1 MTECN
6 RQRVCFSSLGR
17 RRVEANWEGGQLA
30 SDGGAVLL
38 REVDRGLSL
47 IDAING
53 CIADPRDPRRV
64 VHDQET
70 LLRQR
75 VFGIA
80 LGYEDLNDHTTLRT
94 DPMLQ
99 LASGQ
104 AVDETAPLG
113 SAPTLCRLENRVT
126 RDEAFAMNRVFVEQF
141 IASHQTPPDEVE
153 LDFDAT
159 DDALHGN
166 QEGRFFHGY
175 YDHYCYLPLY
185 VFCGEQLLVS
195 YLRPSKIDGAKH
207 SWAILS
213 LLVRRLRKVWPEV
226 RIVMRADSGFCR
238 WPMLRWCDRHNVGYI
253 IGLAKNR
260 VLTRMAA
267 SLAAESKA
275 AYQATG
281 EKQRLFGEIRY
292 AAATW
297 DRPRRVIVK
306 AEHLP
311 DGPNTR
317 YVVTNLT
324 GDPQPL
330 YDRRYC
336 QRGEME
342 NRIKEQ
348 QLGLFADRTSCH
360 GFAANQFRL
369 LLSSAAYLLVEAL
382 RRRGLNGTE
391 FARAQAGTIRQR
403 LFKIGVRVRSTT
415 RRIVLYFASGYP
427 WKTLFETVVARL
439 RRAFTAPSPAL
450 TDTG

>member
-1 MTECN
+1 MAKCN
-6 RQRVCFSSLGR
+6 GQTVRFSSLGR
-17 RRVEANWEGGQLA
+17 RRVEANWDGGQLA
-30 SDGGAVLL
+30 SDGGGVLL
-38 REVDRGLSL
+38 REVNRRLGL
-47 IDAING
+47 IGAING
-53 CIADPRDPRRV
+53 CIADPRDAHRV
-64 VHDQET
+64 VHEQET

-80 LGYEDLNDHTTLRT
+80 LGYEDLNDHATLRT

-99 LASGQ
+99 LASEQ
-104 AVDETAPLG
+104 AVDENRPLG

-126 RDEAFAMNRVFVEQF
+126 RQEAFAIHRVFVEQF
-141 IASHQTPPDEVE
+141 IASHATPPPELV

-159 DDALHGN
+159 DDPLHGN

-185 VFCGEQLLVS
+185 VFCGEQLLAA
-195 YLRPSKIDGAKH
+195 YLRSSKIDAAQH

-213 LLVRRLRKVWPEV
+213 LLVRRFREAWPDV
-226 RIVMRADSGFCR
+226 RIVVRADSGFCR
-238 WPMLRWCDRHNVGYI
+238 WRMLRWCDRHNVQYI

-267 SLAAESKA
+267 PLADQAKA
-275 AYQATG
+275 AYEATG
-281 EKQRLFGEIRY
+281 EKQRLFGEILY

-297 DRPRRVIVK
+297 DRPRRVVVK
-306 AEHLP
+306 AEYLP

-317 YVVTNLT
+317 FVVTNLT
-324 GDPQPL
+324 GDPQHL

-348 QLGLFADRTSCH
+348 QLDLFADRTSCH

-369 LLSSAAYLLVEAL
+369 LLSSAAYVLVEAL
-382 RRRGLNGTE
+382 RRLGLRGTE
-391 FARAQAGTIRQR
+391 FARAQAGTIRER
-403 LFKIGVRVRSTT
+403 VFKIGVRVRATT

-427 WKTLFETVVARL
+427 WKTLFETVAARL
-439 RRAFTAPSPAL
+439 RQVLSAPSPAL
-450 TDTG
+450 IDTG

>member
-1 MTECN
+1 MAKCN
-6 RQRVCFSSLGR
+6 RQTVQFSRLGR
-17 RRVEANWEGGQLA
+17 RCVEANWHGGRLA
-30 SDGGAVLL
+30 SDGGGVIL
-38 REVDRGLSL
+38 REVDHGVGL
-47 IDAING
+47 IAAINR
-53 CIADPRDPRRV
+53 CIADPRDPGRI

-80 LGYEDLNDHTTLRT
+80 LGYEDLNDHATLRT

-99 LASGQ
+99 LAAEQ
-104 AVDETAPLG
+104 PVDESRPLG

-126 RDEAFAMNRVFVEQF
+126 REEAFAINRVFVEQF
-141 IASHQTPPDEVE
+141 IASHTTPPEELV

-159 DDALHGN
+159 DDPLHGS

-185 VFCGEQLLVS
+185 VFCGEQLLVA
-195 YLRPSKIDGAKH
+195 YLRPSKIDAAKH
-207 SWAILS
+207 GWAILS
-213 LLVRRLRKVWPEV
+213 LLVRRFREVWPDV

-238 WPMLRWCDRHNVGYI
+238 WRMLRWCDRHNVQYI
-253 IGLAKNR
+253 IGLATNA

-267 SLAAESKA
+267 PLAAEAKA
-275 AYQATG
+275 AYETTH
-281 EKQRLFGEIRY
+281 EKQRLFGEIVY

-297 DRPRRVIVK
+297 DRSRRVVVK
-306 AEHLP
+306 AERLP
-311 DGPNTR
+311 EGPNTR
-317 YVVTNLT
+317 FVVTNLP
-324 GDPQPL
+324 GDPQHL
-330 YDRRYC
+330 YDRGYC

-348 QLGLFADRTSCH
+348 QLDLFADRTSCH

-369 LLSSAAYLLVEAL
+369 LLSSAAYVLIEAL
-382 RRRGLNGTE
+382 RRLGLRGTE

-403 LFKIGVRVRSTT
+403 LLKIGVRVRVTA

-439 RRAFTAPSPAL
+439 RRAPSAASPPVI
-450 TDTG
+450 DTG